1 MCAAVAAGIV
11 CLPTREPLRSSNTE
25 TKRTSRS
32 ARRAYAARP
41 SALFLL
47 SANFASLRN
56 VYADAKARQG
66 YEKRSSSLSR
76 IQDEG
81 ESDGQSWLL
90 RVRPTKP
97 NLPVLWLSS
106 FRVVEPTWDRALGEA
121 HEHIDAMLGEH
132 ASLQVVGPRHEPPTE
147 IKSPPRYVPPQLE
160 LIFNSVWEVIRP
172 QGTVRPH
179 AEAQLRLAL
188 ARRLLTLSTQVTDA
202 RELRRQAIEHFLLNQ

>member
-1 MCAAVAAGIV
+1 MPTQRHGKDMKREVAHY
-11 CLPTREPLRSSNTE
+11 R
-25 TKRTSRS
+25 
-32 ARRAYAARP
+32 
-41 SALFLL
+41 
-47 SANFASLRN
+47 
-56 VYADAKARQG
+56 G
-66 YEKRSSSLSR
+66 YR
-76 IQDEG
+76 IEG

-106 FRVVEPTWDRALGEA
+106 FRVVEPTWDRALSEA

-132 ASLQVVGPRHEPPTE
+132 ASLQEAGPRHEPPTE

-179 AEAQLRLAL
+179 AEALLRLAL
-188 ARRLLTLSTQVTDA
+188 ARRLLTLSTQVTEA